1 VTDKPLTIIAL
12 DRVTMRAEV
21 STNDAVH
28 AWLQSCAEIMD
39 QQIADQI
46 EQARAA
52 REDFLIYGTGI
63 VHLPD
68 ACWADNYR
76 WAIRALSRHHVP
88 QNTVS
93 D

>member
-21 STNDAVH
+21 PMNEDVH

-39 QQIADQI
+39 REVSRHADRMLR
-46 EQARAA
+46 ARNDLTTFGAA
-52 REDFLIYGTGI
+52 S

-68 ACWADNYR
+68 GCWAPNNR
-76 WAIRALSRHHVP
+76 WALRALARHSVTKP
-88 QNTVS
+88 VS